1 MQFHDI
7 DYIRHAD
14 KRSIDKEEVNEP
26 LNGKD
31 KTLLPPEKMMCNKG
45 RS

>member
-31 KTLLPPEKMMCNKG
+31 KTLLPPEEMMCNKG